1 MKILFDFWLIGISFI
16 FVAIIVT
23 FIVILLVDMLG
34 AVILETQELTILKTL
49 LPRKP
54 YEFLTKL
61 VLWLRERSGICT
73 N

>member
-23 FIVILLVDMLG
+23 FIVVLLVDMLG

-61 VLWLRERSGICT
+61 VL
-73 N
+73 

>member
-49 LPRKP
+49 SPRKP
-54 YEFLTKL
+54 YEFITKL
-61 VLWLRERSGICT
+61 VL
-73 N
+73 

>member
-54 YEFLTKL
+54 YEFLIKF
-61 VLWLRERSGICT
+61 VL
-73 N
+73 